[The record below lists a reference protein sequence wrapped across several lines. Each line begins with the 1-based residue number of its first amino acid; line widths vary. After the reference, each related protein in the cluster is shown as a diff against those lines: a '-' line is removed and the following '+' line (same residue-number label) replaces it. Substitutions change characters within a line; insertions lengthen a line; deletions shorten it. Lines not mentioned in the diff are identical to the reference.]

1 MQHSA
6 SLNAFIELMPD
17 AILAIDDAGRIVM
30 ANAQAAA
37 LSGYTVAELLGLD
50 VDRLVPE
57 KTRLQHQG
65 HREKYLASPH
75 VRPMGAKKD
84 LLLLHRGG
92 RQIPVDIRLGFLE
105 ADGKKLGVAA
115 VRDMTLTREAE
126 QRLRESEER
135 FRSLTALSSDW
146 YWEQDEELRF
156 TFFSETNIT
165 KAAAPFGEG
174 EFGFTLFSPE
184 PAREISIPFG
194 DLIGKTRF
202 ELPLEFESAEAQK
215 DHLQTLCAHKPF
227 RNLLMKSPHTG
238 SWVSISG
245 EPVWNGEGQFRGY
258 RGVSHDVTDR
268 KQAEEHARFLA
279 TRDPLTGLPN
289 RTLLHDRLQMALFD
303 AARSGGHVAAMFI
316 DLDRF
321 KAINDTLGHDVGDRF
336 LREVAQRLSGL
347 FRKGDTLARLGGD
360 EFVMV
365 LRGLATAA
373 DAAPIA
379 AKVVDAIAE
388 PFLFG
393 NTTFQ
398 SGASVGVAVSP
409 DDGADAATLLRHAD
423 VAMYQAKADGRCRF
437 RFFSAR
443 ANRLHVPRG
452 AHAHPSGPSEAKDKL
467 SL

>member
-1 MQHSA
+1 MQPSA

-17 AILAIDDAGRIVM
+17 AILAINEAGWIVM

-37 LSGYTVAELLGLD
+37 LSGYTIAGLLGLD
-50 VDRLVPE
+50 VDRLVPG
-57 KTRLQHQG
+57 KTRLQHRG
-65 HREKYLASPH
+65 HREGYLAIPH

-84 LLLLHRGG
+84 LFLLHRDG
-92 RQIPVDIRLGFLE
+92 REIPVDIRLGFLE
-105 ADGKKLGVAA
+105 ADGERLAVAA
-115 VRDMTLTREAE
+115 VRDMTQAREAE
-126 QRLRESEER
+126 RRLRESEER
-135 FRSLTALSSDW
+135 FRGLTALSSDW

-156 TFFSETNIT
+156 TFFSETNLT
-165 KAAAPFGEG
+165 KAAVPLGDG
-174 EFGFTLFSPE
+174 EFGFTSFSPE
-184 PAREISIPFG
+184 PAHQISIPLG

-202 ELPLEFESAEAQK
+202 ELPLQFESDEARE
-215 DHLQTLCAHKPF
+215 DHLQTLFAHKPF
-227 RNLLMKSPHTG
+227 RNLLMKSPQTG
-238 SWVSISG
+238 SWVSVSG
-245 EPVWNGEGQFRGY
+245 EPVWSTEGKFKGY

-289 RTLLHDRLQMALFD
+289 RTLLNDRLQMALFD
-303 AARSGGHVAAMFI
+303 AARSGRHVATMFI

-365 LRGLATAA
+365 LRGLATAG

-379 AKVVDAIAE
+379 AKVVNAVAE

-393 NTTFQ
+393 TSTFQ
-398 SGASVGVAVSP
+398 SGASVGVAVFP
-409 DDGADAATLLRHAD
+409 DDGSDASTLLRHAD
-423 VAMYQAKADGRCRF
+423 IAMYQAKAEGRCRF
-437 RFFSAR
+437 RFFSAEADR
-443 ANRLHVPRG
+443 MSVPGG
-452 AHAHPSGPSEAKDKL
+452 ARAHPSGPPEEKDKL